1 MVKFIGALYVGGGVV
16 HCPFCGNEETK
27 VHDSRQ
33 VEEGSA
39 VRRRRECE
47 RCLRR
52 FTTFE
57 KFEDSP
63 LVVVKKEGRREGFSR
78 SKMMAGMLRACEKR
92 SISIEEIENAAFVI
106 EKRLRN
112 RHEREVSSSEV
123 GEAVLEQLFN
133 MDEVAYIRF
142 ASVYRQF
149 QDIQRFME
157 ELHELIEK
165 RGTINKRD

>member
-1 MVKFIGALYVGGGVV
+1 MLGVEVV
-16 HCPFCGNEETK
+16 HCPFCGNEDTK

-33 VEEGSA
+33 VEEGTA

-92 SISIEEIENAAFVI
+92 SISIDEIEEAAYAI
-106 EKRLRN
+106 EKKLRN
-112 RHEREVSSSEV
+112 RNEREVSSSEV

-165 RGTINKRD
+165 RGSIRKRN

>member
-1 MVKFIGALYVGGGVV
+1 M
-16 HCPFCGNEETK
+16 HCPFCGNEDTK

-33 VEEGSA
+33 VEEGTA

-47 RCLRR
+47 RCFRR

-92 SISIEEIENAAFVI
+92 SISIEEIEDAAYII
-106 EKRLRN
+106 EKKLRN

-157 ELHELIEK
+157 ELNELIEK
-165 RGTINKRD
+165 RGAIKKRD

>member
-1 MVKFIGALYVGGGVV
+1 V
-16 HCPFCGNEETK
+16 HCPFCGNEDTK

-33 VEEGSA
+33 VEEGTA

-63 LVVVKKEGRREGFSR
+63 LVVVKKEGRREEFSR
-78 SKMMAGMLRACEKR
+78 SKMMAGMRRACEKR
-92 SISIEEIENAAFVI
+92 PISTEKIEDAAYAI
-106 EKRLRN
+106 EKILRN
-112 RHEREVSSSEV
+112 SPEREVTSAQV
-123 GEAVLEQLFN
+123 GEAVLEQLFEL
-133 MDEVAYIRF
+133 DEVAYIRF

-149 QDIQRFME
+149 RDIQRFME

-165 RGTINKRD
+165 RGTIKNRH

>member
-1 MVKFIGALYVGGGVV
+1 M
-16 HCPFCGNEETK
+16 HCPFCGNEDTK

-33 VEEGSA
+33 VEEGTA

-47 RCLRR
+47 RCFRR

-63 LVVVKKEGRREGFSR
+63 LVVVKKEGRREEYSR

-92 SISIEEIENAAFVI
+92 PVSTEQIEDAAYAV
-106 EKRLRN
+106 EKVLRN
-112 RHEREVSSSEV
+112 SNEREVSSAQV
-123 GEAVLEQLFN
+123 GEAVLEQLFEL
-133 MDEVAYIRF
+133 DEVAYIRF

-149 QDIQRFME
+149 RDIQRFME

-165 RGTINKRD
+165 RGTTKKQD

>member
-1 MVKFIGALYVGGGVV
+1 MLGVEVV
-16 HCPFCGNEETK
+16 HCPFCGNEDTK

-33 VEEGSA
+33 VEEGTA

-92 SISIEEIENAAFVI
+92 SISIDEIEEAAYAI
-106 EKRLRN
+106 EKKLRN
-112 RHEREVSSSEV
+112 RNEREVSSSEV

-165 RGTINKRD
+165 RGSIKKRN

>member
-1 MVKFIGALYVGGGVV
+1 M
-16 HCPFCGNEETK
+16 HCPFCGNDDTK

-33 VEEGSA
+33 VEEGTA

-63 LVVVKKEGRREGFSR
+63 LIVVKKEGRREQFSR

-92 SISIEEIENAAFVI
+92 PISMEQIENVAYTI
-106 EKRLRN
+106 EKILRN
-112 RHEREVSSSEV
+112 SNEREVSSAQV
-123 GEAVLEQLFN
+123 GEAVLEQLFGL
-133 MDEVAYIRF
+133 DEVAYIRF

-149 QDIQRFME
+149 GDIERFME
-157 ELHELIEK
+157 ELNELIKK
-165 RGTINKRD
+165 RKNMQNS

>member
-1 MVKFIGALYVGGGVV
+1 V
-16 HCPFCGNEETK
+16 HCPFCGNEDTK
-27 VHDSRQ
+27 VNDSRQ
-33 VEEGSA
+33 VEEGTA

-63 LVVVKKEGRREGFSR
+63 LVVVKKEGRREEFSR

-92 SISIEEIENAAFVI
+92 PISMEQIEEAAYAI
-106 EKRLRN
+106 EKILRN
-112 RHEREVSSSEV
+112 SNEREVSSAQV
-123 GEAVLEQLFN
+123 GEAVLEQLFGL
-133 MDEVAYIRF
+133 DEVAYIRF

-149 QDIQRFME
+149 RDIQRFME

-165 RGTINKRD
+165 RGTMQKKD

>member
-1 MVKFIGALYVGGGVV
+1 M
-16 HCPFCGNEETK
+16 HCPFCGNEDTK

-33 VEEGSA
+33 VEEGTA

-63 LVVVKKEGRREGFSR
+63 LIVVKKEGRREEFSR

-92 SISIEEIENAAFVI
+92 PVSTEQIEDAAYAV
-106 EKRLRN
+106 EKILRN
-112 RHEREVSSSEV
+112 SHEREVSSAQV
-123 GEAVLEQLFN
+123 GEAVLEQVFGL
-133 MDEVAYIRF
+133 DEVAYIRF

-149 QDIQRFME
+149 PDIQRFME

-165 RGTINKRD
+165 RESMKKRD

>member
-1 MVKFIGALYVGGGVV
+1 M
-16 HCPFCGNEETK
+16 HCPFCGNEDTK

-33 VEEGSA
+33 VEEGTA

-47 RCLRR
+47 RCSRR

-63 LVVVKKEGRREGFSR
+63 LVVVKKEGRREEYSR
-78 SKMMAGMLRACEKR
+78 SKMMAGMFRACEKR
-92 SISIEEIENAAFVI
+92 PISTERIEDAAYAI
-106 EKRLRN
+106 EKILRN
-112 RHEREVSSSEV
+112 SNEREVSSAQV
-123 GEAVLEQLFN
+123 GEAVLEQLFGL
-133 MDEVAYIRF
+133 DEVAYIRF

-149 QDIQRFME
+149 GDIQRFME

-165 RGTINKRD
+165 RGTMKNRD

>member
-1 MVKFIGALYVGGGVV
+1 M
-16 HCPFCGNEETK
+16 HCPFCGNEDTK
-27 VHDSRQ
+27 VNDSRQ
-33 VEEGSA
+33 VEEGTA

-63 LVVVKKEGRREGFSR
+63 LIVVKKEGRREEFSR
-78 SKMMAGMLRACEKR
+78 SKMMSGMLRACEKR
-92 SISIEEIENAAFVI
+92 PITMEQIEEAAYAIEI
-106 EKRLRN
+106 ILRN
-112 RHEREVSSSEV
+112 SSEREVSSAQV
-123 GEAVLEQLFN
+123 GEAVLEQLFGL
-133 MDEVAYIRF
+133 DEVAYIRF

-157 ELHELIEK
+157 ELQELIAK
-165 RGTINKRD
+165 RGTIQKKDKIE

>member
-1 MVKFIGALYVGGGVV
+1 MR
-16 HCPFCGNEETK
+16 CPFCGNVDTK
-27 VHDSRQ
+27 VLDSRQ
-33 VEEGSA
+33 VEEGTA
-39 VRRRRECE
+39 VRRRRECD

-63 LVVVKKEGRREGFSR
+63 LIVVKKEGRREEFSR

-92 SISIEEIENAAFVI
+92 PISSEEIEEAAYAI

-112 RHEREVSSSEV
+112 RLEREVSSSEV
-123 GEAVLEQLFN
+123 GEAVLEQLFDL
-133 MDEVAYIRF
+133 DEVAYIRF

-149 QDIQRFME
+149 GDIQRFME
-157 ELHELIEK
+157 ELQGLIEK
-165 RGTINKRD
+165 RGSMKE

>member
-1 MVKFIGALYVGGGVV
+1 M
-16 HCPFCGNEETK
+16 HCPFCGNEDTK

-33 VEEGSA
+33 VEEGTV

-47 RCLRR
+47 SCLRR

-63 LVVVKKEGRREGFSR
+63 LVVVKKEGRREEFSR

-92 SISIEEIENAAFVI
+92 QISTEQIEDAAYAI
-106 EKRLRN
+106 EKILRN
-112 RHEREVSSSEV
+112 SNEREVSSAQV
-123 GEAVLEQLFN
+123 GEAVLEQLFGL
-133 MDEVAYIRF
+133 DEVAYIRF

-149 QDIQRFME
+149 RDIQRFME

-165 RGTINKRD
+165 RGTMQKRD

>member
-1 MVKFIGALYVGGGVV
+1 V
-16 HCPFCGNEETK
+16 HCPFCGNDDTK
-27 VHDSRQ
+27 VLDSRQ
-33 VEEGSA
+33 VEEGTA
-39 VRRRRECE
+39 VRRRRECD

-63 LVVVKKEGRREGFSR
+63 LEVIKKDGRRDEFSR

-92 SISIEEIENAAFVI
+92 PISTEQIENAAYAI
-106 EKRLRN
+106 EKALRN
-112 RHEREVSSSEV
+112 SNEREVTSAQV
-123 GEAVLEQLFN
+123 GEAVLEQLFD

-149 QDIQRFME
+149 RDIQRFME
-157 ELHELIEK
+157 ELHELIDK
-165 RGTINKRD
+165 RGTIKKRD

>member
-1 MVKFIGALYVGGGVV
+1 M
-16 HCPFCGNEETK
+16 HCPFCGNEDTK

-33 VEEGSA
+33 VEEGTA

-63 LVVVKKEGRREGFSR
+63 LVVVKKEGRREEFSR

-92 SISIEEIENAAFVI
+92 LISTEQIEDAAYAI
-106 EKRLRN
+106 EKTLRN
-112 RHEREVSSSEV
+112 SNEREVSSAQV
-123 GEAVLEQLFN
+123 GEAVLEQLFEL
-133 MDEVAYIRF
+133 DEVAYIRF

-149 QDIQRFME
+149 RDIQRFME

-165 RGTINKRD
+165 RGTMKTRD

>member
-1 MVKFIGALYVGGGVV
+1 V
-16 HCPFCGNEETK
+16 HCPFCGNEDTK

-33 VEEGSA
+33 VEEGTA

-47 RCLRR
+47 RCSRR

-63 LVVVKKEGRREGFSR
+63 LVVVKKEGRREEYSR
-78 SKMMAGMLRACEKR
+78 SKMMAGMSRACEKR
-92 SISIEEIENAAFVI
+92 PISTERIEDAAYAI
-106 EKRLRN
+106 EKVLRN
-112 RHEREVSSSEV
+112 SNEREVSSAQV
-123 GEAVLEQLFN
+123 GEAVLEQLFGL
-133 MDEVAYIRF
+133 DEVAYIRF

-149 QDIQRFME
+149 GDIQRFME

-165 RGTINKRD
+165 RGTMKNRD